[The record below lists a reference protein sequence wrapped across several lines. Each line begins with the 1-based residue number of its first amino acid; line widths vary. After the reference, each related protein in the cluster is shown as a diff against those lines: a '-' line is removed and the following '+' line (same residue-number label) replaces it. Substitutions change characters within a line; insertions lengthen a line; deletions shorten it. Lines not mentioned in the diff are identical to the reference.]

1 MFNISSTSNVALKL
15 IAALAEQSIPF
26 SFEPYPDDQY
36 QVTVKSEYKKRVTVL
51 NEKLVNQYN
60 SDLSIRETAIDGIAI
75 EVAKI
80 FISVHKLNTFNVS
93 QRGIRNVIK
102 IAENNPDVKLKAVLE
117 SLHDQLD
124 K

>member
-1 MFNISSTSNVALKL
+1 MFNILSTSKVALKL
-15 IAALAEQSIPF
+15 IAILAEQSIPF
-26 SFEPYPDDQY
+26 SLEPYPDDQY

-51 NEKLVNQYN
+51 NEQLVNQEN
-60 SDLSIRETAIDGIAI
+60 FDLSSREVVIDGIAI

-80 FISVHKLNTFNVS
+80 FIGVHKLNTFNVS

-102 IAENNPDVKLKAVLE
+102 IAKNNPDVKLKAVLE

>member
-1 MFNISSTSNVALKL
+1 MFNILSTSNVALKL
-15 IAALAEQSIPF
+15 IAILAEQSIPF

-51 NEKLVNQYN
+51 NEQLVNQEN
-60 SDLSIRETAIDGIAI
+60 SDLSSREAAIDGIAI

-80 FISVHKLNTFNVS
+80 FISVHKLNNFNVS